1 MSEKAYKIL
10 TDDEFDKLYG
20 ETASEDTIPSP
31 PLGLLWGELKEQV
44 FPPIERFLFGLSRGQ
59 VGMTIASTNVG
70 KTTYALNVALSLATG
85 LPFVPFI
92 GAHAGGR
99 RVLLIDGENTR
110 HELQLDLIR
119 MTRDWVAWD
128 RNILGQNLLVI
139 CDEEIDEEPL
149 TLTNERHLAAVLRR
163 AEEFKPDLIIVDTL
177 AALFD
182 VTSENDNAEIKQR
195 VMSPLKQLA
204 RASNSVV
211 WLQHHI
217 GKQGEDALAAVN
229 AYRGRGASN
238 LGALS
243 RVVVALT
250 NPDRKERER
259 VQLSVVKAK
268 GYKQN
273 DVVMRLDNESRW
285 FTVTDEKPPVVTT
298 PLDDVV
304 THVVETGGAKTAEI
318 VAAFTGM
325 YGRRTVE
332 DALSKAEARGLLI
345 KPRRA
350 WYEPPQTAL
359 SAPSYDGSGTAET
372 GSDEA
377 IELGDVQQLSSDEY
391 TF

>member
-1 MSEKAYKIL
+1 MNENLYTDL
-10 TDDEFDKLYG
+10 TDEEFDRIYN
-20 ETASEDTIPSP
+20 ETASEGDSPSP
-31 PLGLLWGELKEQV
+31 SLGLLWGELKEQV
-44 FPPIERFLFGLSRGQ
+44 FPPVERFLFGLSRGQ

-99 RVLLIDGENTR
+99 RVMLIDGENTR
-110 HELQLDLIR
+110 HELQLDLNC
-119 MTRDWVAWD
+119 MTRDWLAWD
-128 RNILGQNLLVI
+128 RNVLGQNLLVI
-139 CDEEIDEEPL
+139 CDEEIDDEPL
-149 TLTNERHLAAVLRR
+149 TLTNTHHFNAVLRR

-182 VTSENDNAEIKQR
+182 LGNENDNAEIKQR

-204 RASNSVV
+204 KVSNSVV

-250 NPDRKERER
+250 TPDKKERER

-268 GYKQN
+268 GYRLDDK
-273 DVVMRLDNESRW
+273 VMRLDRESRW
-285 FTVTDEKPPVVTT
+285 FTITDEKPPVVTS

-304 THVVETGGAKTAEI
+304 AYVTETGGAKTAEI
-318 VAAFTGM
+318 VGAFLGDHS
-325 YGRRTVE
+325 RRTVE
-332 DALSKAEARGLLI
+332 DALAKAEARGLLI
-345 KPRRA
+345 KPRRG

-359 SAPSYDGSGTAET
+359 SASSYDGSGTAET

-377 IELGDVQQLSSDEY
+377 IVLGDVQQLDPESY
-391 TF
+391 PF